1 MNAIVAVD
9 QNWAIGRED
18 QLLFSLPQDMN
29 RFRELTLNGT
39 VILGRQTLE
48 SFPGGKPLPKRRN
61 IVISKNAELNI
72 ADTEIVSSPK
82 DALDLVGDTDS
93 DDLWVIGG
101 GSVYAALLPQCRK
114 VYLTRVDACVDDA
127 DTFFPNLDKLPGWE
141 IESTGEPMTENGM
154 TYCFVDYVNT
164 KLRT

>member
-39 VILGRQTLE
+39 VILGRRTLE

-127 DTFFPNLDKLPGWE
+127 DTFFQNLDKLPGWE